1 MLLSQEEC
9 AIKTAGERHGV
20 VIDRSLFD
28 LLVEKILEYYPK
40 LAFVDARRYALNE
53 CHIWKKEKRRA
64 YNSALGM
71 YFGQHGG
78 HRASKGT
85 PPPRVARKK
94 EVLFAIEKSG
104 QYRFVI

>member
-1 MLLSQEEC
+1 MLLSQEDA
-9 AIKTAGERHGV
+9 AIKAAREKHGV

-28 LLVEKILEYYPK
+28 LLVEKIRKNYPK
-40 LAFVDARRYALNE
+40 WAFVDARRYALNE
-53 CHIWKKEKRRA
+53 CHIWEKKKRMA

-78 HRASKGT
+78 YRASKGT
-85 PPPRVARKK
+85 PPRVTKEKK
-94 EVLFAIEKSG
+94 VLFAIEKSG